1 MKISRK
7 QQVNRR
13 RSYKQIVQGGN
24 PTEDYTPFLIS
35 FKVSSKRNLPAS
47 ILFGLGY
54 RYLWDNIK
62 EEGNLIPI
70 EDTVI
75 SNAILGADIETY
87 TLTFSFEIDNEFGP
101 KRFKKEYL
109 AAIKDEEKKN
119 PSGFNIKVTN
129 FTIKRTK

>member
-7 QQVNRR
+7 HQLKGRQ
-13 RSYKQIVQGGN
+13 SYKRIVRGGR
-24 PTEDYTPFLIS
+24 PTEGYTPFLIS
-35 FKVSSKRNLPAS
+35 FKLSSKRNLPAS
-47 ILFGLGY
+47 ILFELGY

-70 EDTVI
+70 GDTVI
-75 SNAILGADIETY
+75 SDAQIGEVETY

-109 AAIKDEEKKN
+109 AVIKEEEKKN

>member
-1 MKISRK
+1 MRTSRK

-13 RSYKQIVQGGN
+13 QSYKQILQGGN

-70 EDTVI
+70 DDTVI
-75 SNAILGADIETY
+75 SDAQIGEVETY

-109 AAIKDEEKKN
+109 AAIKEEEKKN
-119 PSGFNIKVTN
+119 PSGFDIKVTN

>member
-1 MKISRK
+1 MRTSRK

-13 RSYKQIVQGGN
+13 QSYKRIVRGGR
-24 PTEDYTPFLIS
+24 PTEGYAPFLIS

-70 EDTVI
+70 DDTVI
-75 SNAILGADIETY
+75 SDAQIGEVETY

-109 AAIKDEEKKN
+109 AAIKEEEKKN
-119 PSGFNIKVTN
+119 PSGFDIKVTN

>member
-1 MKISRK
+1 MRTSRK

-13 RSYKQIVQGGN
+13 QSYKRIVRGGR
-24 PTEDYTPFLIS
+24 PTEGYTPFLIS

-70 EDTVI
+70 DDTVI
-75 SNAILGADIETY
+75 SDAQIGEVETY

-109 AAIKDEEKKN
+109 AAIKEEEKKN
-119 PSGFNIKVTN
+119 PSGFDIKVTN